1 MPNQSRMQPFDLF
14 IIGGGINGCGIA
26 RDAAGRGLRVM
37 LAEMN
42 DFGGATSSASTK
54 LFHGGLRYLE
64 YFEFNLVRKALIERE
79 VLLRAMPHIS
89 WPMRFVLPLHKG
101 MRFDAETPTSRL
113 LVRFMPW
120 LRGRRPAW
128 LIRLGLF
135 LYDTLG
141 GRDIL
146 PGTAT
151 LDLHRDPVGKPLQ
164 EKFAKGFEYL
174 SKGLIDGFASAG
186 NTGAMFVGG
195 YYSAKAIPGILRPA
209 ISSLIPREDG
219 GVTVLLDV
227 GANADC
233 KPDVLYQFGVLGSL
247 FSEHVCG
254 IKKPKV
260 SLLNL
265 GEEKTKGNML
275 SQASYSMMENNPDYN
290 FIGNIEGRD
299 IFDSETD
306 VIVCDGFTGNIVLKE
321 AEGIYSIM
329 ERRGLFDE
337 YFKRFNYE
345 NYGGTPILGLNKTVI
360 VGHGISNEIAIKNM
374 ITLTKDVVEAEL
386 TSKIKNHLN

>member
-1 MPNQSRMQPFDLF
+1 MRIGIDIMGGDYAPQKTVHGAILALNELPNDTKIVLF
-14 IIGGGINGCGIA
+14 GRESEIISELRQYNI
-26 RDAAGRGLRVM
+26 DANNFEIVNCSDVIDMGEHPTKAFKSKP
-37 LAEMN
+37 N
-42 DFGGATSSASTK
+42 SS
-54 LFHGGLRYLE
+54 
-64 YFEFNLVRKALIERE
+64 I
-79 VLLRAMPHIS
+79 
-89 WPMRFVLPLHKG
+89 
-101 MRFDAETPTSRL
+101 
-113 LVRFMPW
+113 
-120 LRGRRPAW
+120 
-128 LIRLGLF
+128 
-135 LYDTLG
+135 
-141 GRDIL
+141 
-146 PGTAT
+146 
-151 LDLHRDPVGKPLQ
+151 
-164 EKFAKGFEYL
+164 AKGFEYL
-174 SKGLIDGFASAG
+174 AKGKIDGFASAG

-195 YYSAKAIPGILRPA
+195 YYSVKAITGVLRPA
-209 ISSLIPREDG
+209 ISTLIPREDG

-233 KPDVLYQFGVLGSL
+233 KPDVLYQFGILGSL

-254 IKKPKV
+254 IKIPKV

-275 SQASYSMMENNPDYN
+275 TQATYSMMEKNSDYN

-329 ERRGLFDE
+329 EKRGLLDD

-360 VGHGISNEIAIKNM
+360 IGHGISNEIAIKNM
-374 ITLTKDVVEAEL
+374 ITLTKDVVEADL
-386 TSKIKNHLN
+386 GSKIKNNLN

>member
-1 MPNQSRMQPFDLF
+1 MRIGIDIMGGDYAPQKTVHGAILALNELSSDTKIVLFGKKSEILSELKQHNISANNFEIIDCPDIIEMGEHPTKAFKSKPN
-14 IIGGGINGCGIA
+14 
-26 RDAAGRGLRVM
+26 
-37 LAEMN
+37 
-42 DFGGATSSASTK
+42 SS
-54 LFHGGLRYLE
+54 
-64 YFEFNLVRKALIERE
+64 I
-79 VLLRAMPHIS
+79 
-89 WPMRFVLPLHKG
+89 
-101 MRFDAETPTSRL
+101 
-113 LVRFMPW
+113 
-120 LRGRRPAW
+120 
-128 LIRLGLF
+128 
-135 LYDTLG
+135 
-141 GRDIL
+141 
-146 PGTAT
+146 
-151 LDLHRDPVGKPLQ
+151 
-164 EKFAKGFEYL
+164 AKGFEYL
-174 SKGLIDGFASAG
+174 AQGKIDGFASAG

-195 YYSAKAIPGILRPA
+195 YYSVKAIEGILRPA
-209 ISSLIPREDG
+209 ISTLIPRNDD

-233 KPDVLYQFGVLGSL
+233 KPDVLYQFGILGSL

-254 IKKPKV
+254 IKNPKV

-275 SQASYSMMENNPDYN
+275 TQASYSMMEDNSDYN

-329 ERRGLFDE
+329 EKRGLLDD

-360 VGHGISNEIAIKNM
+360 IGHGISNEIAIKNM
-374 ITLTKDVVEAEL
+374 ITLTKDVVEADL
-386 TSKIKNHLN
+386 ASKIKNNLN

>member
-1 MPNQSRMQPFDLF
+1 MRIGIDIMGGDYAPHKTVHGAILALNELPSDTRIVLFGRESEILSELKQYNIDANNFEIINCTDVIDMGEHPTKAFKSKPN
-14 IIGGGINGCGIA
+14 
-26 RDAAGRGLRVM
+26 
-37 LAEMN
+37 
-42 DFGGATSSASTK
+42 SS
-54 LFHGGLRYLE
+54 
-64 YFEFNLVRKALIERE
+64 I
-79 VLLRAMPHIS
+79 
-89 WPMRFVLPLHKG
+89 
-101 MRFDAETPTSRL
+101 
-113 LVRFMPW
+113 
-120 LRGRRPAW
+120 
-128 LIRLGLF
+128 
-135 LYDTLG
+135 
-141 GRDIL
+141 
-146 PGTAT
+146 
-151 LDLHRDPVGKPLQ
+151 
-164 EKFAKGFEYL
+164 AKGFEYL
-174 SKGLIDGFASAG
+174 AKGKIDGFASAG

-195 YYSAKAIPGILRPA
+195 YYSVKAITGVLRPA
-209 ISSLIPREDG
+209 ISTLIPREDG

-233 KPDVLYQFGVLGSL
+233 KPDVLYQFGILGSL

-254 IKKPKV
+254 IKVPKV

-275 SQASYSMMENNPDYN
+275 TQATYSMMEKNSDYN

-329 ERRGLFDE
+329 EKRGLLDN

-360 VGHGISNEIAIKNM
+360 IGHGISNEIAIKNM
-374 ITLTKDVVEAEL
+374 ITLTKDVIEADL
-386 TSKIKNHLN
+386 GSKIKNNLN

>member
-1 MPNQSRMQPFDLF
+1 MRIGIDIMGGDYAPQKTVHGAILALNDLSSDTKIVLFGRKTEILSELKRHNILQNNFEIIDCKDVISMGEHPTKAFKSKPN
-14 IIGGGINGCGIA
+14 
-26 RDAAGRGLRVM
+26 
-37 LAEMN
+37 
-42 DFGGATSSASTK
+42 SS
-54 LFHGGLRYLE
+54 
-64 YFEFNLVRKALIERE
+64 I
-79 VLLRAMPHIS
+79 
-89 WPMRFVLPLHKG
+89 
-101 MRFDAETPTSRL
+101 
-113 LVRFMPW
+113 
-120 LRGRRPAW
+120 
-128 LIRLGLF
+128 
-135 LYDTLG
+135 
-141 GRDIL
+141 
-146 PGTAT
+146 
-151 LDLHRDPVGKPLQ
+151 
-164 EKFAKGFEYL
+164 AKGFEYL

-195 YYSAKAIPGILRPA
+195 YYSVKTIPGILRPA

-233 KPDVLYQFGVLGSL
+233 KADVLYQFGILGSL

-254 IKKPKV
+254 IKNPKV

-306 VIVCDGFTGNIVLKE
+306 IIVCDGFTGNIVLKQ

-329 ERRGLFDE
+329 KKRGLLDE

>member
-1 MPNQSRMQPFDLF
+1 MGGDYAPQKTVHGAILALNELPSDTEIVLFGRETEILTELKHHNFSHNNFEIVDCQDFISMGEHPTKAFKSKPN
-14 IIGGGINGCGIA
+14 
-26 RDAAGRGLRVM
+26 
-37 LAEMN
+37 
-42 DFGGATSSASTK
+42 SS
-54 LFHGGLRYLE
+54 
-64 YFEFNLVRKALIERE
+64 I
-79 VLLRAMPHIS
+79 
-89 WPMRFVLPLHKG
+89 
-101 MRFDAETPTSRL
+101 
-113 LVRFMPW
+113 
-120 LRGRRPAW
+120 
-128 LIRLGLF
+128 
-135 LYDTLG
+135 
-141 GRDIL
+141 
-146 PGTAT
+146 
-151 LDLHRDPVGKPLQ
+151 
-164 EKFAKGFEYL
+164 AKGFGYL
-174 SKGLIDGFASAG
+174 AAGKIDGFASAG

-195 YYSAKAIPGILRPA
+195 YYSVKAIEGILRPA
-209 ISSLIPREDG
+209 ISTLIPREDG

-233 KPDVLYQFGVLGSL
+233 KPDVLYQFGILGSL

-254 IKKPKV
+254 IKQPKV

-275 SQASYSMMENNPDYN
+275 TQASYSMMEGNSDYN

-329 ERRGLFDE
+329 EKRGLLDN

-360 VGHGISNEIAIKNM
+360 IGHGISNEIAIKNM
-374 ITLTKDVVEAEL
+374 ITLTKDVVEADL
-386 TSKIKNHLN
+386 ASKIKNNLN